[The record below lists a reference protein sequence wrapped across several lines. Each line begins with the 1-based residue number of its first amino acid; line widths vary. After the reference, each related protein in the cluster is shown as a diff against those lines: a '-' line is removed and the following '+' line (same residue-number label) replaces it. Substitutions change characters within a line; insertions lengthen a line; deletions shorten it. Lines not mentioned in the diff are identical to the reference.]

1 MYTPQKFPH
10 HLQYVATLP
19 CGIGKFQNVTKFSR
33 ATLDIIGVG
42 ALHILRGWWWS
53 DEKWNLCMNF

>member
-42 ALHILRGWWWS
+42 ALHILRG
-53 DEKWNLCMNF
+53 